1 MRVLEIV
8 HLRSAGGMV
17 ERVSDAVKES
27 VRSESTSRPKIS
39 VFRRDGLETDIA
51 IHIESDVSGPANAS
65 DLGLRLASELRVYGL
80 VEHIVWREW
89 S

>member
-27 VRSESTSRPKIS
+27 SPDYS
-39 VFRRDGLETDIA
+39 
-51 IHIESDVSGPANAS
+51 
-65 DLGLRLASELRVYGL
+65 
-80 VEHIVWREW
+80 
-89 S
+89 

>member
-27 VRSESTSRPKIS
+27 VRSESSPDYS
-39 VFRRDGLETDIA
+39 
-51 IHIESDVSGPANAS
+51 
-65 DLGLRLASELRVYGL
+65 
-80 VEHIVWREW
+80 
-89 S
+89 